1 MATEQTTQASE
12 RATEIERTPRSERS
26 DIVREPLWYKDA
38 IIYELHVRAF
48 YDSSGDGMG
57 DFRGLTEKLDYL
69 SDLGITAVWILP
81 FYPSPWRDDGYDISN
96 YEDVHSAYGSMK
108 DFKEFLREAHKRDIK
123 VITELVI
130 NHTSDQHPWF
140 QKARNAKKG
149 SPARDFYVWTDDPT
163 LYSEARII
171 FKDFETSNW
180 TWDAVA
186 QQYFWHRFYSHQPD
200 LNFDNPAVHKELFR
214 VMDSWFEMG
223 VDGMRLDAIPYL
235 FERPGTNCENL
246 PETHGFLKQLR
257 AHLDSKFEGRMLL
270 AEANQ
275 WPEETVPYFGDGD
288 ECHMGFHF
296 PVMPRLFMS
305 IHMED
310 RFPIIDILKQTP
322 DIPSNAQWAT
332 FLRNHDEL
340 TLEMVTDEER
350 DYMYR
355 MYAHDPQARINLGIR
370 RRLAP
375 LLQNNRRKIEL
386 MNSLL
391 FSLPG
396 TPVLYY
402 GDEIGMGDN
411 IYLGDR
417 NGVRTPMQ
425 WSGDR
430 NAGFSKTNPQR
441 LYLPTIV
448 DPEYHYESLNVEA
461 QRSNPTSLLWWTKRL
476 IALRKRFRAFG
487 RGTIRFLYPDNRK
500 VLVFLR
506 EYEGE
511 RLLIVANLS
520 RFTQY
525 ACVDM
530 REFRD
535 HVPVELFGLARFP
548 AITDQPYFLTL
559 GPHAFYWFK
568 LEAPNAGSTNVAV
581 QPEAREVLDASNGW
595 TSILGAS
602 YAHLEHLLP
611 RFLSGQRWYQGK
623 ARGARGL
630 SVGDMFSL
638 PDPSGTTNERR
649 SSTRASQS
657 TSVND
662 HRIAIVNV
670 DYVEQSSEE
679 YVLPLT
685 AARATSDHREA
696 TDARHVILADLSF
709 GTEDR
714 GILHDATLS
723 AGFRAALLDLIR
735 SRRRLRGLRG
745 ELVGV
750 PYPQLRKALDG
761 VDVSDTRALS
771 VEQSNTSM
779 VFGQKVILKLYRRLE
794 SGTSLD
800 LEIGRYL
807 SEAGYRHTPAV
818 LGAIEYQAPAQ
829 EPRTLAILQE
839 FVPNEGDA
847 WGLALDN
854 VSAFMERVEMSRQA
868 PPEVD
873 TRTAALLAIAATEPS
888 EQGREL
894 LGVFIEELLL
904 LGKRTGELHNA
915 LADNH
920 EPSFAPEASTL
931 FYQRSLYQ
939 SMRNQAGRM
948 INGMEA
954 RIDRL
959 PERLHEA
966 ARSLATHEADLMQ
979 RFRRVVTH
987 KVGGKRIRIHGDYH
1001 LGQVIYTGND
1011 FYITD
1016 FEGEPLRP
1024 LSERRL
1030 KRSPLRD
1037 VAGML
1042 RSLHYVANSEILIR
1056 DSAHTMSA
1064 NEVREH
1070 ETSMQW
1076 LRFWYAEAAG
1086 AFLRGY
1092 FAATANSSFL
1102 APIAQELEELLDA
1115 FLLEKAIYELEYEM
1129 NNRPGWAEIP
1139 LRGLMDLLQV
1149 S

>member
-1 MATEQTTQASE
+1 M
-12 RATEIERTPRSERS
+12 RAEEL
-26 DIVREPLWYKDA
+26 DVVREPLWYKDA

-48 YDSSGDGMG
+48 QDSNGDGMG
-57 DFRGLTEKLDYL
+57 DFRGLAEKLDYL
-69 SDLGITAVWILP
+69 SELGVTAVWLLP

-108 DFKEFLREAHKRDIK
+108 DFKEFLREAHRRDIK

-140 QKARNAKKG
+140 QNARRAAKG
-149 SPARDFYVWTDDPT
+149 SPERDFYVWSDDPT

-180 TWDAVA
+180 TWDPVA
-186 QQYFWHRFYSHQPD
+186 EQYFWHRFYSHQPD
-200 LNFDNPAVHKELFR
+200 LNFDNPAVHEELFR
-214 VMDSWFEMG
+214 VMDAWFEMG

-246 PETHGFLKQLR
+246 PETHGFLKELR

-322 DIPSNAQWAT
+322 DIPANAQWAT

-402 GDEIGMGDN
+402 GAEIGMGDN
-411 IYLGDR
+411 IYLRDR

-430 NAGFSKTNPQR
+430 NAGFSRANPQR
-441 LYLPTIV
+441 LYLPAIV
-448 DPEYHYESLNVEA
+448 DPEYHYESVNVEA
-461 QRSNPTSLLWWTKRL
+461 QRSNPSSLLWWTRRL

-500 VLVFLR
+500 VLVFVR

-520 RFTQY
+520 RFTQF
-525 ACVDM
+525 ATIDM

-535 HVPVELFGLARFP
+535 YVPIELFGLTEFP
-548 AITDQPYFLTL
+548 AVTDQPYFLTL
-559 GPHAFYWFK
+559 GPHAFYWFQ
-568 LEAPNAGSTNVAV
+568 LRAPTDDSGMERRHA
-581 QPEAREVLDASNGW
+581 PRETLDATNGW
-595 TSILGAS
+595 TSIGGSNYDALQR
-602 YAHLEHLLP
+602 LLP
-611 RFLSGQRWYQGK
+611 DFFASQRWYQGK
-623 ARGARGL
+623 ARGARSLTIGDMISIPDPVSTAELGL
-630 SVGDMFSL
+630 S
-638 PDPSGTTNERR
+638 E
-649 SSTRASQS
+649 
-657 TSVND
+657 
-662 HRIAIVNV
+662 HRLALVHV
-670 DYVEQSSEE
+670 DFVEHATEE

-685 AARATSDHREA
+685 AGRGPGADRELGD
-696 TDARHVILADLSF
+696 TRHVVVSDLSF
-709 GTEDR
+709 GHDER

-723 AGFRAALLDLIR
+723 AGFRSALLDLVR
-735 SRRRLRGLRG
+735 TRGCLRGVRG
-745 ELVGV
+745 ELRGV
-750 PYPQLRKALDG
+750 PYPQLRSALEE
-761 VDVSDTRALS
+761 VDVTDSRALA

-779 VFGQKVILKLYRRLE
+779 VFGNRVILKMYRKLE
-794 SGTSLD
+794 NGTSLD
-800 LEIGRYL
+800 LEIGRFL
-807 SEAGYRHTPAV
+807 SDAGFKHTPAV
-818 LGAIEYQAPAQ
+818 LGAIEYQAPVQ
-829 EPRTLAILQE
+829 EPRTVAILQE
-839 FVPNEGDA
+839 FIPNEGDA
-847 WGLALDN
+847 WGLALDH
-854 VSAFMERVEMSRQA
+854 VSTFLERAETTRDA
-868 PPEVD
+868 TPPVVD
-873 TRTAALLAIAATEPS
+873 TRTPALLALATTEPS
-888 EQGREL
+888 QHAREL
-894 LGVFIEELLL
+894 MGVFIEELLL
-904 LGKRTGELHNA
+904 LGQRTGELHIA
-915 LADNH
+915 LASESSD
-920 EPSFAPEASTL
+920 PSFAPETSTL

-948 INGMEA
+948 MNGLDS
-954 RIDRL
+954 RIARL
-959 PERLHEA
+959 PERLQED
-966 ARSLATHEADLMQ
+966 ARSLAGREADLME
-979 RFRRVVTH
+979 RLRRVIGH
-987 KVGGKRIRIHGDYH
+987 KMRGKRIRTHGDYH
-1001 LGQVIYTGND
+1001 LGQVIYTGKD

-1042 RSLHYVANSEILIR
+1042 RSLHYAANSGVLQQEGTPP
-1056 DSAHTMSA
+1056 DTAQETHG
-1064 NEVREH
+1064 H
-1070 ETSMQW
+1070 ETRMLW
-1076 LRFWYAEAAG
+1076 MRFWYAEAA
-1086 AFLRGY
+1086 ATFLRGY
-1092 FAATANSSFL
+1092 FAATANSEIL
-1102 APIAQELEELLDA
+1102 PADPRELEELLDA

-1129 NNRPGWAEIP
+1129 NNRPAWAEIP

-1149 S
+1149 GA